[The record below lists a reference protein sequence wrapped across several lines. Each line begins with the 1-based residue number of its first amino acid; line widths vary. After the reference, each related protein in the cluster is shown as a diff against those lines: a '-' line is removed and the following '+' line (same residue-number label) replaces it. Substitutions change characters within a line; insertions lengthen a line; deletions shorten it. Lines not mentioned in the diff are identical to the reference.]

1 MVLVVSSAICLIV
14 LNIIDLTDASNKK
27 GVGIVRSKNYRCSDE
42 STFNNVHWW
51 YDWQQSPDRMHLR
64 HHCPLNV
71 RSGYVPMVN
80 GKNFERGIHVSN
92 DSHYLLGFNEP
103 DHHEQSNLTIA
114 QATVMWKE
122 LEKHSA
128 GKILVSPAVTDL
140 NWLQQFLQNCHNCRV
155 DHVAVHI
162 YRCDAHQIMAFLKQ
176 AWDRFH
182 KPIWL
187 TEFSCPHTTSE
198 NDQLRMMREILPL
211 LESAPYV
218 FRYAWFASRWL
229 KHASDGAWV
238 DISATLIKENTSE
251 LSALGH
257 YYNNFMH

>member
-1 MVLVVSSAICLIV
+1 MVLVVYSSLCLII
-14 LNIIDLTDASNKK
+14 LHIINFTDASNKK
-27 GVGIVRSKNYRCSDE
+27 GVGIMRSKHYRCSDE

-64 HHCPLNV
+64 HRCPLNV

-80 GKNFERGIHVSN
+80 GKNFERGINVSAN
-92 DSHYLLGFNEP
+92 TQYLLGFNEP
-103 DHHEQSNLTIA
+103 DHPEQGNLTAA
-114 QATVMWKE
+114 QASVMWKE
-122 LEKHSA
+122 LEKHAA
-128 GKILVSPAVTDL
+128 GKILVSPAVTSLD
-140 NWLQQFLQNCHNCRV
+140 WLQQFFQHCHNCRV
-155 DHVAVHI
+155 DHIAVHL
-162 YRCDAHQIMAFLKQ
+162 YRCEAHQIMAFVKQ

-187 TEFSCPHTTSE
+187 TEFACPHTTSE

-229 KHASDGAWV
+229 KHVSDGAWV
-238 DISATLIKENTSE
+238 DISASLIKENTSE